1 MSTVSTTLDV
11 TEEVQIKYIDS
22 AGKVHKIDAA
32 EGDSLMSVAT
42 CHSVSGIDG
51 DCGGNGACGTCM
63 VQLDPSTMSKLNP
76 PSASEREL
84 LDYLGVSQR
93 DHRLGCQIKLDQT
106 LQGITVKVANVS

>member
-1 MSTVSTTLDV
+1 MSAVSTTLDV
-11 TEEVQIKYIDS
+11 TEEIRIKYIDP
-22 AGKVHKIDAA
+22 AGKVHTIDATA
-32 EGDSLMSVAT
+32 GDSLMSVAT

-63 VQLDPSTMSKLNP
+63 VQLDPHTMSKLNP

-84 LDYLGVSQR
+84 LDYLGASQS

-106 LQGITVKVANVS
+106 LQGITVKVASVA

>member
-11 TEEVQIKYIDS
+11 TGEIQIKYIDPT
-22 AGKVHKIDAA
+22 GKVHTIDAA
-32 EGDSLMSVAT
+32 EGDTLMSVAT

-63 VQLDPSTMSKLNP
+63 VQLDPGTLSKLNP

-84 LDYLGVSQR
+84 LDYLGASQT

-106 LQGITVKVANVS
+106 LQGITVKVASVA